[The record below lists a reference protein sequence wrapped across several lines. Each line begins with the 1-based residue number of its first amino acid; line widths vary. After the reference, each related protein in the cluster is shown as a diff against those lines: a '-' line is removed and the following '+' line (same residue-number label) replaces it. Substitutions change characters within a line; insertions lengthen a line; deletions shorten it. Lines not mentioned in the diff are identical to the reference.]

1 MNALANEQNL
11 KPNIDSAELARQMQK
26 KSAEKRKANNLARKT
41 MRETLLALLETP
53 VSAKGVDG
61 QITTMSAQEASTLS
75 LLAQAMK
82 GNVKAYEVIRDTVGE
97 KPIERVV
104 AAVDKSIVDEVE
116 SIVNGK
122 A

>member
-1 MNALANEQNL
+1 MANEQNL
-11 KPNIDSAELARQMQK
+11 RPNIDSAELARQMQK
-26 KSAEKRKANNLARKT
+26 KSAQKRKANNQARKT

-116 SIVNGK
+116 AIVNGK
-122 A
+122 G

>member
-1 MNALANEQNL
+1 
-11 KPNIDSAELARQMQK
+11 
-26 KSAEKRKANNLARKT
+26 
-41 MRETLLALLETP
+41 MRETLLALLDTP

-104 AAVDKSIVDEVE
+104 ASVDKSIVDEVE
-116 SIVNGK
+116 AIVNGK
-122 A
+122 G